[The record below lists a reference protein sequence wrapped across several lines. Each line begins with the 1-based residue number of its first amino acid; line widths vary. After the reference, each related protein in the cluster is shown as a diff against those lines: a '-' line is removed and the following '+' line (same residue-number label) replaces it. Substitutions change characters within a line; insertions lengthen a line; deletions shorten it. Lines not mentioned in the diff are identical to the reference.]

1 MRCGLVALASAPQ
14 TRRLPSRVGRMPTIE
29 RISVD
34 LPTPLRPSRATV
46 SPSPT
51 VSDSPYRT
59 WLSPYQACRFSTSS
73 AGGLCIGA
81 SDIGFA
87 HGGIFAH
94 LGIGAFGDHLATR
107 QHRDLVA
114 ARRDPRQKEFD
125 HQDGVPV

>member
-1 MRCGLVALASAPQ
+1 M
-14 TRRLPSRVGRMPTIE
+14 LPLRVGRMPTIE

-51 VSDSPYRT
+51 VSERPCNT

-87 HGGIFAH
+87 DSGIFAH
-94 LGIGAFGDHLATR
+94 LGIGAFGDYLAAR

-114 ARRDPRQKEFD
+114 DRGDHRQ
-125 HQDGVPV
+125 

>member
-1 MRCGLVALASAPQ
+1 MRCGLVAIASAPQ
-14 TRRLPSRVGRMPTIE
+14 TRMLPLRVGRMPTIE

-51 VSDSPYRT
+51 VRDSPCKT
-59 WLSPYQACRFSTSS
+59 WLSPYQACRFSTSR

-94 LGIGAFGDHLATR
+94 LGIGAFGDYLAAR
-107 QHRDLVA
+107 QHGDLVA
-114 ARRDPRQKEFD
+114 DRRDLRLV
-125 HQDGVPV
+125 VP